1 MEKVS
6 VLRPDPFDESPALHA
21 RRGIERSNQIQL
33 AKADG
38 FHVVFSQQETIPFT
52 NQQLGVILKF

>member
-1 MEKVS
+1 M
-6 VLRPDPFDESPALHA
+6 LRPDPFDESPALHA